1 VLYFPFLSAAAVTSV
16 VRPKQ
21 TLSKTFGKMFARGRG
36 AIEFD
41 EHQTPTCVVAGTRG
55 VRRTSQSANRCSLVV
70 GVQNVTVDVK
80 NVTLV

>member
-1 VLYFPFLSAAAVTSV
+1 MYFTSPFLSAAAGTSV

-36 AIEFD
+36 AMGFD
-41 EHQTPTCVVAGTRG
+41 ERPTLICAVAGTRG

-70 GVQNVTVDVK
+70 GVQNVT
-80 NVTLV
+80 LV